1 MTPDAN
7 DLCVFAIKRG
17 SIERRI
23 DPHFYLPTFQSIINE
38 IKKNAYVHLGDI
50 AHFSKETT
58 DYTEFV
64 SGVFDY
70 LEISGVSLGINKYKT
85 TKIKVSEAPSRAKM
99 KTQIGDIAVA
109 LTRPHRG
116 AVTTIK
122 QSGIIASTGFSVIR
136 DVDPKINREWLIYVL
151 LSDLSLKQMLQRS
164 SGGNYPAI
172 IEDELKRI
180 LIPKI
185 ELPKQIQ
192 MTGELQKALS
202 ANNKKAEIATKMT
215 VSFQQSVMEKYSL
228 CNFQRK
234 KLYTAVRYKDLDGV
248 IDAKRY
254 MNRKGTPSMVLS
266 SVCEILEDKTN
277 VSKYATDTV
286 DWIRID
292 DVPNNPIDIE
302 DVRTV
307 AASEMEGTFF
317 EVKQNDI
324 LVARLGP
331 TILNQKIVLVR
342 NVERTTLASAEFL
355 VLRCKDGYNPEAVMA
370 ILKTDYYRDLMY
382 SRSRGSTPSR
392 YRLNRED
399 ALNLP
404 FPDIRDSQE
413 LLAREALRV
422 RNEVLQLRRE
432 ASDEWAEAKAQF
444 EKELLG
450 E

>member
-7 DLCVFAIKRG
+7 DLCVFAVKRG
-17 SIERRI
+17 IIEGRI
-23 DPHFYLPTFQSIINE
+23 DPHFYLPKFQAIIDS
-38 IKKNAYVHLGDI
+38 IKKNKYALLSDV
-50 AHFSKETT
+50 AQFSKETT
-58 DYTEFV
+58 DYSEFEN
-64 SGVFDY
+64 GEFEY
-70 LEISGVSLGINKYKT
+70 LEISGVLLGLNKYST
-85 TKIKVSEAPSRAKM
+85 TTTQISEAPSRAKM
-99 KTQIGDIAVA
+99 KTQQDDIVVA

-116 AVTTIK
+116 AIARIIDPKV
-122 QSGIIASTGFSVIR
+122 IASTGFSVIR
-136 DVDPKINREWLIYVL
+136 DVAININRDWLIFTL
-151 LSDLSLKQMLQRS
+151 LSQLSLLQMLQHS

-172 IEDELKRI
+172 IEDELKKI
-180 LIPKI
+180 LIPQI

-192 MTGELQKALS
+192 MTGKLQKALS
-202 ANNKKAEIATKMT
+202 AKNKKAEKATNLID
-215 VSFQQSVMEKYSL
+215 SFQKSVMEKYSL

-234 KLYTAVRYKDLDGV
+234 KRYAAVRYKDLDGV

-254 MNRKGTPSMVLS
+254 MIGKGMTSTVLS
-266 SVCEILEDKTN
+266 SACEIVEDKTN

-292 DVPNNPIDIE
+292 DLPNNPVDIE

-307 AASEMEGTFF
+307 AASEMDGSFF

-331 TILNQKIVLVR
+331 TILNKKIVLVR
-342 NVERTTLASAEFL
+342 NIERTTLASAEFL

-370 ILKTDYYRDLMY
+370 VLKTDFYRDLMY

-392 YRLNRED
+392 YRLSRED
-399 ALNLP
+399 ALKLP
-404 FPDIRDSQE
+404 FPDILDSQE
-413 LLAREALRV
+413 LLAKEALRV